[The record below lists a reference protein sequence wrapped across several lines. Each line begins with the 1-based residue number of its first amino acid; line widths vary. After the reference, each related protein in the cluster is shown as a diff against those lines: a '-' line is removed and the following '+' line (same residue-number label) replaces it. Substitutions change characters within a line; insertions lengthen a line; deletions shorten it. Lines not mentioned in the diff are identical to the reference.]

1 MDVSR
6 KHEHQDFI
14 NNFLMNADQG
24 THFSYLWVKL
34 GNYWNF
40 LNFDLLEHVVSKFG
54 NENLECKMESY
65 KCDLQ
70 SFRKA
75 TRLCD
80 FIDCWPVQNETP
92 PEREL

>member
-1 MDVSR
+1 MHR
-6 KHEHQDFI
+6 FYH
-14 NNFLMNADQG
+14 LMNTDQG
-24 THFSYLWVKL
+24 THFSHLWVKL

-54 NENLECKMESY
+54 NENLEHKMESY

-70 SFRKA
+70 SSRKA